1 MWREKTF
8 RFGFILVLAILVLCV
23 CLPWIVPQDPY
34 TQNLE
39 EISRPPS
46 FSHPFGTDFFGR
58 DLFTRILYGGRS
70 SLTIGIV
77 VTFFAVAIGTI
88 IGMISGYFGGRI
100 DAALMRFVD
109 VMLGFPRLF
118 ILLTVIGFT
127 RPSFGLM
134 LVVLSL
140 FSWME
145 VARVVRAEV
154 LSVRE
159 RLYVK
164 SAVALGLNRRR
175 VLFRYIFPNILGPII
190 VSATLMIGSVIVI
203 ESGLS
208 FIGLGVQPPDASWGT
223 ILNQGFQDLAGAWWI
238 TLFSGL
244 AIVVTVIGFNLA
256 GDGLRNVLD
265 PKTGERES

>member
-1 MWREKTF
+1 M
-8 RFGFILVLAILVLCV
+8 
-23 CLPWIVPQDPY
+23 PQDPY
-34 TQNLE
+34 AQNLE
-39 EISRPPS
+39 EISQPPS
-46 FSHPFGTDFFGR
+46 LAHPFGTDFFGR
-58 DLFTRILYGGRS
+58 DLFSRILYGGRL

-77 VTFFAVAIGTI
+77 VTFFAVVIGTI
-88 IGMISGYFGGRI
+88 IGMVSGYFGGWP

-134 LVVLSL
+134 LAVLSL

-145 VARVVRAEV
+145 VARIVRAEV
-154 LSVRE
+154 LTVRE

-164 SAVALGLNRRR
+164 SAVALGLSRRR
-175 VLFRYIFPNILGPII
+175 VLFRYIFPNILSPII
-190 VSATLMIGSVIVI
+190 VSATLMVGSVIVI

-208 FIGLGVQPPDASWGT
+208 FIGMGVQPPDASWGT

-244 AIVVTVIGFNLA
+244 AIVVTVIGFNLV
-256 GDGLRNVLD
+256 GDGLRNILD
-265 PKTGERES
+265 SKTGVRES